1 MLYTIAHLQH
11 ALVERNSE
19 FGTRASV
26 GAVYDRAFFRSL
38 TTARGH
44 RPRLQWYQS
53 HCYALL
59 DRTAKEFSEEHL
71 EVRYE
76 EQGWGSGLR
85 IFSHLNAVN
94 PSHICASRKCRVR
107 QQDRHRQ
114 GHCHGVAMDQ
124 SPYLPEVRW

>member
-1 MLYTIAHLQH
+1 MGTLAACVDRRVSL
-11 ALVERNSE
+11 LVERNSE

-59 DRTAKEFSEEHL
+59 VETVVNKRRKKPRLAQHRFC
-71 EVRYE
+71 V
-76 EQGWGSGLR
+76 LR
-85 IFSHLNAVN
+85 RNIF
-94 PSHICASRKCRVR
+94 
-107 QQDRHRQ
+107 QQYTPHVSTCVVGRIPTT
-114 GHCHGVAMDQ
+114 V
-124 SPYLPEVRW
+124 

>member
-1 MLYTIAHLQH
+1 MPGYRHFASNVVRS
-11 ALVERNSE
+11 LVERNSE

-59 DRTAKEFSEEHL
+59 VPLPPAPTPGVTAEFSWHDRLGLVEGQRTSSQL
-71 EVRYE
+71 PAVQPGNRFV
-76 EQGWGSGLR
+76 SGHFLAHHY
-85 IFSHLNAVN
+85 S
-94 PSHICASRKCRVR
+94 
-107 QQDRHRQ
+107 
-114 GHCHGVAMDQ
+114 
-124 SPYLPEVRW
+124 